1 MKKIGFVGV
10 GVMGAPMVR
19 NLLRA
24 GYEVSVFDANPA
36 AVATIAKD
44 GARPCPHAADVARGS
59 ECIITMVTRGAD
71 VEQVLFGP
79 LGAYESMNTGTLY
92 IDMSTIPPATID
104 SIGRRMSAKG
114 VEMLDAPVGRTS
126 QHAERAESLFM
137 VGGARAALER
147 ARPML
152 QTLGDTIVHCG
163 PLGSGI
169 RMKIVNN
176 FLASAT
182 NVATS
187 EALALAEAAGINPE
201 LARDTMLRTVA
212 GQGHLGTTY
221 PAKVLAG
228 DFSPGFRVDLVL
240 KDVGIAVE
248 LAESLGVD
256 LSMGRTAL
264 AGYQAASSRGHSADD
279 WTIVYALARQDLK
292 QRQPFTVPGFRSL
305 RARGAV
311 AAARWAPAWP
321 RKTPLPSARCG
332 VAVTR
337 FNEAGAHGPGQARP
351 PTRA

>member
-1 MKKIGFVGV
+1 MKKIGFIGV

-44 GARPCPHAADVARGS
+44 GARPCAHAADVVHDT
-59 ECIITMVTRGAD
+59 ECIVTMVTRGAD

-79 LGAYESMNTGTLY
+79 LGAYESMRPGTLY
-92 IDMSTIPPATID
+92 IDMSTVAPATTD

-126 QHAERAESLFM
+126 QHAERGESLFM
-137 VGGARAALER
+137 VGGTAATLER
-147 ARPML
+147 ARSLL
-152 QTLGDTIVHCG
+152 QVLGDTIVHCG

-187 EALALAEAAGINPE
+187 EALALAEAAGIDPA

-221 PAKVLAG
+221 PSKVLVG

-240 KDVGIAVE
+240 KDVGIAID
-248 LAESLGVD
+248 LAEALGVN
-256 LSMGRTAL
+256 LAMGKTAL
-264 AGYQAASSRGHSADD
+264 AGYQAASSRGHGADD
-279 WTIVYALARQDLK
+279 WTIVYALARRDWK
-292 QRQPFTVPGFRSL
+292 QRQS
-305 RARGAV
+305 
-311 AAARWAPAWP
+311 AA
-321 RKTPLPSARCG
+321 
-332 VAVTR
+332 
-337 FNEAGAHGPGQARP
+337 
-351 PTRA
+351 